1 MQSTIRIKLQFNLL
15 IHSGVIVSDDRD
27 IHRGRLI
34 APAQHDSP
42 AICLWKGGHV
52 VIWFGMAGR
61 VWLGEIRYGGVWFG
75 RLRSGTVW
83 QVRLGLVR

>member
-1 MQSTIRIKLQFNLL
+1 MIEIYIGSDLLRLHSTMTPLF
-15 IHSGVIVSDDRD
+15 VC
-27 IHRGRLI
+27 GR
-34 APAQHDSP
+34 
-42 AICLWKGGHV
+42 GGHV

-83 QVRLGLVR
+83 QVW